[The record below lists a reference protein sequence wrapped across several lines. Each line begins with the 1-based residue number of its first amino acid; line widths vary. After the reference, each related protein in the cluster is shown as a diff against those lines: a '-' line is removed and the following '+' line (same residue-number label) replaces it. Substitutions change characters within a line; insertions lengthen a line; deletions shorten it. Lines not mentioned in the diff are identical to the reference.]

1 MSDNIICICGKNQS
15 TDKSYSVYGKIF
27 CSMKCL
33 KPYKEAE
40 DEKRKPKKSVV
51 LQNININY
59 GSSCC

>member
-1 MSDNIICICGKNQS
+1 MSDNVCYVCGKNQS
-15 TDKSYSVYGKIF
+15 TDKSYSVYGKFF

-33 KPYKEAE
+33 KPYKQTE
-40 DEKRKPKKSVV
+40 DEKRKPIKSVV